1 MEFEIG
7 DRVYLKVSQTKGV
20 IRFEW
25 NGKLSPR
32 FVGLLKNLETIGEVA
47 HRLAL
52 LPQLEKVHNVFHVSM
67 LWKYE
72 PNASH
77 LLKFEYLSIRDMTYK
92 EVAVQILNMEEKVLR
107 NKVVPLVKVQW
118 QNHTTKE
125 ATWELE
131 GKVRAKYP
139 HLFCIGMYLIH
150 NFGTSFLLTRV

>member
-1 MEFEIG
+1 
-7 DRVYLKVSQTKGV
+7 
-20 IRFEW
+20 
-25 NGKLSPR
+25 
-32 FVGLLKNLETIGEVA
+32 
-47 HRLAL
+47 
-52 LPQLEKVHNVFHVSM
+52 M

-77 LLKFEYLSIRDMTYK
+77 LLKFEYLSIRDDMTYK
-92 EVAVQILNMEEKVLR
+92 EVAVQILSMEEKVLR

-150 NFGTSFLLTRV
+150 NFGTSFLLSRV